1 MADFKSEWPRSNR
14 NQWPT
19 SFRDR
24 RPTSSG
30 ICKYIERGLE
40 PPSYG
45 PPTPAAAA
53 WAVRGEYLRSG
64 LSPIPASPAAGL
76 LREIGE
82 LGYAGG
88 YTAVTDFLREVRP
101 ALVPPF
107 EVCFE
112 TMPGE
117 QAQVNFAHFEVILP
131 TSPARWG
138 KSGARL
144 QPADL
149 VALCRRCYVARWPLL
164 QPWAVPRQ
172 ILYDWM
178 KTVVIGEDDQT
189 HIVYNRA
196 LIEPLGLAVGARRV
210 RLGADVAQPEC
221 RRLAA
226 SGGCDRPSRCRSS
239 PARRGRRGRRTRRAR
254 ARETAPRSPCVRR
267 AAFHCRPDFA
277 AGQARG
283 VVDADVHI
291 FPAGAAR
298 AVAAIAGDPVP
309 DRLDTAE
316 LFDIDVDQLT
326 RPLALVAHRRRLRR
340 QRRQSA
346 EPEAAQHLAHGR
358 GRHAQLACD
367 GWAGQ
372 ALSPQLL
379 DLRDP
384 RLGGPVRERCGAELR
399 SLSAGSPPDR

>member
-1 MADFKSEWPRSNR
+1 VADFKSEWPRSNR

-45 PPTPAAAA
+45 PRTPAAAA

-267 AAFHCRPDFA
+267 AAFHCVI
-277 AGQARG
+277 RG
-283 VVDADVHI
+283 A
-291 FPAGAAR
+291 PR
-298 AVAAIAGDPVP
+298 
-309 DRLDTAE
+309 E
-316 LFDIDVDQLT
+316 
-326 RPLALVAHRRRLRR
+326 
-340 QRRQSA
+340 QSFTM
-346 EPEAAQHLAHGR
+346 
-358 GRHAQLACD
+358 
-367 GWAGQ
+367 
-372 ALSPQLL
+372 SI
-379 DLRDP
+379 
-384 RLGGPVRERCGAELR
+384 LR
-399 SLSAGSPPDR
+399 SSISDSDYSILSRSCRGI